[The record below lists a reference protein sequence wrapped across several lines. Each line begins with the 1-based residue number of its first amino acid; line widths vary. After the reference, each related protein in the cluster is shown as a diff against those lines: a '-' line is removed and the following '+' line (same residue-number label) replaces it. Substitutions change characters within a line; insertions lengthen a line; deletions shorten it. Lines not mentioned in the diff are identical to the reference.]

1 MSIHD
6 SNIIFT
12 DLFNIERLKTFY
24 TVARIGSILRG
35 SKKINLSQPAVSRQ
49 IANLEKS
56 LGVQLFYR
64 MQSGLELTE
73 EGKILFETAERV
85 LEEVTKGKHL
95 LTGYKNELKG
105 PIKIVTTVSMGSI
118 ILPMCLTKFTMDYPD
133 IKIMISAQNEPAS
146 LVAGEADILIWPGIP
161 KECEDKGQ
169 LIKEKIATYHMR
181 LYASLEYLKAYGT
194 PKGPEDL
201 KNHRLLAFGEGTSI
215 GDYDVNWHLYIVPGQ
230 RFSPAV
236 YLNNTQGLLRMAEA
250 GGGIIYLAQEFCD
263 TLQSDL
269 VPVLPDVKG
278 PTSEIFC
285 IYSKNLEEVKK
296 INLLSSFLKETL

>member
-12 DLFNIERLKTFY
+12 DLFNIERLKTLY
-24 TVARIGSILRG
+24 TVARIGSIFRG
-35 SKKINLSQPAVSRQ
+35 AKKLNLSQPAVSRQ

-105 PIKIVTTVSMGSI
+105 SIKIVTTVSMGSI

-181 LYASLEYLKAYGT
+181 LYASPEYLKAYGT
-194 PKGPEDL
+194 PQTPEDL

-215 GDYDVNWHLYIVPGQ
+215 GDYDVNWPLYLVPGQ
-230 RFSPAV
+230 RLSPVV
-236 YLNNTQGLLRMAEA
+236 YLNNTQGLLTMGEI
-250 GGGIIYLAQEFCD
+250 GGGIISLAQEFYD
-263 TLQSDL
+263 TLQTNL
-269 VPVLPDVKG
+269 VPVLPAIKG
-278 PTSEIFC
+278 PTSEVFC
-285 IYSKNLEEVKK
+285 IYSKNLQEVKK
-296 INLLSSFLKETL
+296 IKLLTSLLKDKL